1 MKKPDKLPMKFIK
14 KILGTFGLK
23 VLFNA
28 CQPRNVQEPEACQ
41 PPLSLIAQGNCESG
55 YQGTFLIASD
65 YQETTGASI
74 LFEIF
79 PQKDTLSNDIN
90 VKSAWKNGSNQ
101 HDRILISDT
110 VIGNSPKFLV
120 QVSINCLGTERKSK
134 YFAFV
139 KRAAANPACFVWEQV
154 NK

>member
-1 MKKPDKLPMKFIK
+1 MTFDLKTI
-14 KILGTFGLK
+14 GAFGLLL
-23 VLFNA
+23 LFTA
-28 CQPRNVQEPEACQ
+28 CQPKNEQEPEACQ
-41 PPLSLIAQGNCESG
+41 APMSLIAQSNCESG

-65 YQETTGASI
+65 YKETTEASI

-79 PQKDTLSNDIN
+79 PQKDTLSNETN

-101 HDRILISDT
+101 HDRILISDS

-120 QVSINCLGTERKSK
+120 QVSINCSGTELKSK

-139 KRAAANPACFVWEQV
+139 KRPAANPACFVWRQV
-154 NK
+154 NI